1 MLGSSSSVLTD
12 PALQEALSHLFRTTT
27 TTTQAEPMLP
37 VRSLSAVQ
45 GQLFFNDHRRIRDQH
60 SIRLI
65 RE

>member
-12 PALQEALSHLFRTTT
+12 PALQEALSHPFRTTT

-37 VRSLSAVQ
+37 LRSLSAVQ
-45 GQLFFNDHRRIRDQH
+45 GQLSFDEHRWIRAQQ
-60 SIRLI
+60 SIRPI

>member
-45 GQLFFNDHRRIRDQH
+45 GQLLFDKHRWIRAQQ
-60 SIRLI
+60 SIRPI